1 MRQISSN
8 EITGIKMD
16 EMEQEDGK
24 EATRQIGQSLIK
36 PSKHLLT
43 LNQADL

>member
-16 EMEQEDGK
+16 GIAQKDGREGRRK
-24 EATRQIGQSLIK
+24 MGE
-36 PSKHLLT
+36 HLL
-43 LNQADL
+43 LFC